1 MVVVSE
7 RKTFVRVVV
16 FHDESI
22 QLFGLQGEIVRSLS
36 GLSGQAIALLDHT
49 LELSDG
55 GPDRLTVEADVD
67 AGINL

>member
-16 FHDESI
+16 LHDESI
-22 QLFGLQGEIVRSLS
+22 QRFGLQGEIVRSLS

-67 AGINL
+67 AGSNL